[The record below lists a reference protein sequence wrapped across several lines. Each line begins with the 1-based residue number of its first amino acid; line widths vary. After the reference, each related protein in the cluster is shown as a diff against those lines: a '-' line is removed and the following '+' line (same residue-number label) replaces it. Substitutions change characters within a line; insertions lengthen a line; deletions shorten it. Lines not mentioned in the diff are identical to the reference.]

1 MKISAKIHEISPT
14 KMIKDTFRKRE
25 FIVIYADKP
34 EFPQYIKFE
43 LIQDNCDY
51 LDEFKAGDDVEINFD
66 LRGREWV
73 NPKGEKVYFNS
84 LLAWKIAK
92 TGETPMTDVPPPAGD
107 DDFPF

>member
-1 MKISAKIHEISPT
+1 MKISAKLYEIYPV
-14 KMIKDTFRKRE
+14 KMIKESFRKRE
-25 FIVIYADKP
+25 FIALYADKP

-43 LIQDNCDY
+43 LLQDNCEY
-51 LDEFKAGDDVEINFD
+51 LDEFKAGDDVEISFD

-84 LLAWKIAK
+84 LLAWKIEKA
-92 TGETPMTDVPPPAGD
+92 GEVASVDSPMPEGD

>member
-1 MKISAKIHEISPT
+1 MKINAKIHEIYPT
-14 KMIKDTFRKRE
+14 KMIKDSFRKRE
-25 FIVIYADKP
+25 FIAVYADKP

-51 LDEFKAGDDVEINFD
+51 LDEFKQSEEVEINFD
-66 LRGREWV
+66 LRGREWI

-84 LLAWKIAK
+84 LIVWKIAK
-92 TGETPMTDVPPPAGD
+92 AGETPSTNVPEPVGD